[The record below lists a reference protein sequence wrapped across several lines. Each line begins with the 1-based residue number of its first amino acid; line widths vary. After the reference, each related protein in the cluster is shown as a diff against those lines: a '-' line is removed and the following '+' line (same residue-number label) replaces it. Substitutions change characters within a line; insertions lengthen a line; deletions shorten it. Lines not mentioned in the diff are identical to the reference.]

1 MATISKRERKS
12 GSVYLADVR
21 IRGYPRQK
29 KTFKR
34 LTDAKIWAQQ
44 TEAAIRSGEFKNVG
58 KTAKT
63 KTLRDVIHRYQV
75 DVLPHKAPS
84 TQEMESRII
93 GRWDKLLGTT
103 TLSRLSSDLINDSLR
118 KLSAE
123 GDRRL
128 KIAGKAQSPAR
139 PKSRKTMKHYRDLLA
154 LLLSHSQKWGWMGDD
169 PMEGVRPITKL
180 RNERTRYLDDDERRA
195 LLAAC
200 KASHNRQLYPIVV
213 FALST
218 GARKGEILGLTLDD
232 VSMER
237 EVAVFRNTKNGDTRS
252 VPLVGH
258 LKDVLKKQ
266 IRWSKAEHKKQQET
280 ATKRWLFPGQDGQKP
295 IDIRNP
301 WEKARDAAELVD
313 FRFHDLRHSTASYLA
328 MSGASQLEIAEVLGH
343 RTLQMVKRYAHLS
356 ESHVRGLVEGL
367 DKSIFHKQ
375 TAENES

>member
-1 MATISKRERKS
+1 MATIERRERKT
-12 GSVYLADVR
+12 GTVYLADVR

-44 TEAAIRSGEFKNVG
+44 TEAAIRTGEFKNVV

-63 KTLRDVIHRYQV
+63 KTLQDVIDRYKE

-84 TQEMESRII
+84 TQKLETILLR
-93 GRWDKLLGTT
+93 RWEKLLGPS
-103 TLSRLSSDLINDSLR
+103 TLSRLSPDLINDTLR
-118 KLSAE
+118 KLAAE
-123 GDRRL
+123 GDARR
-128 KIAGKAQSPAR
+128 KNNGQGATADTPER

-154 LLLSHSQKWGWMGDD
+154 LLFSHAKKWGWIGSD

-180 RNERTRYLDDDERRA
+180 RNERTRYLDEEERKA

-200 KASHNRQLYPIVV
+200 KASHNPQLYPIVV

-232 VSMER
+232 VSLER
-237 EVAVFRNTKNGDTRS
+237 DVAIFRNTKNTDTRA

-258 LKDVLKKQ
+258 LKEVLKKQ
-266 IRWSKAEHKKQQET
+266 IRWSKSQYAKQKDT
-280 ATKRWLFPGQDGQKP
+280 ATKRWLFPGQDGTKP

-301 WEKARDAAELVD
+301 WEKARDQAELVD

-356 ESHVRGLVEGL
+356 ESHVKGLVEGL
-367 DKSIFHKQ
+367 DKELF
-375 TAENES
+375 